1 MDREKVIKALQN
13 CSVQND
19 VGCQCCPYFEE
30 RKTYGHEWCTTSMA
44 QDALA
49 LLKEQEA
56 VVPGGDSGMCEICSF
71 YERSLSVKP
80 STYHHLFICP
90 VCKNTLFRGQ
100 KFCHECGKRIEW
112 EGR

>member
-19 VGCQCCPYFEE
+19 VGCQGCPYFEE

-49 LLKEQEA
+49 LLKEQDEERKA
-56 VVPGGDSGMCEICSF
+56 AYRRGLESGRTI
-71 YERSLSVKP
+71 KW
-80 STYHHLFICP
+80 
-90 VCKNTLFRGQ
+90 G
-100 KFCHECGKRIEW
+100 
-112 EGR
+112 